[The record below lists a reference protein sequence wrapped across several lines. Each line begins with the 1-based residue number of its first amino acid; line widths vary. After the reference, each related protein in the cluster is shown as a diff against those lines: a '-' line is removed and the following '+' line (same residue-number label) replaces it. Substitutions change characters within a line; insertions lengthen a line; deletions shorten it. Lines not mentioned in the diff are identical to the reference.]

1 MEKAVQLSEKII
13 NEVNDYSKAYT
24 STEGKIATTEQSL
37 IVLNAIIQDICVLYK
52 YVVDKKLY
60 EKMQRIIPTLNTLAE
75 LIMKIQITEDNANKL
90 HLDSANQL
98 WQQIKAVGALLAC
111 MIVEQDEAD
120 KQGVK

>member
-13 NEVNDYSKAYT
+13 YEVNEYSKAYT

-37 IVLNAIIQDICVLYK
+37 AILNAIIQDVCVLYK

-60 EKMQRIIPTLNTLAE
+60 EDMQRIIPTLNTLAD
-75 LIMKIQITEDNANKL
+75 LIMKIQITKENANKL

-111 MIVEQDEAD
+111 MIVEQDEAN